1 VFAAGGYTAEGICV
15 NGIGE
20 TCKEIL
26 TVHPLSLHQI
36 EGYLAEIAYK
46 LGHYQIAKTSAENVC
61 QAFIT
66 KNDYKYSMLD
76 TRANPLLAVRLNIE
90 YLNLVSPVEA
100 KQVAESFIILAKV
113 SKILKNDVQKRAD

>member
-1 VFAAGGYTAEGICV
+1 
-15 NGIGE
+15 
-20 TCKEIL
+20 
-26 TVHPLSLHQI
+26 
-36 EGYLAEIAYK
+36 
-46 LGHYQIAKTSAENVC
+46 
-61 QAFIT
+61 
-66 KNDYKYSMLD
+66 MLD